1 MEKQQ
6 VNELFVNDYNNGK
19 TFWEISEEYNETYKN
34 VYESITGH
42 RFEYKLLPEEEKDRI
57 CKLYLDGMST
67 VKLGKLYG
75 VWNHSIANVLEEKNI
90 SRDRRL
96 STRTYTLDEHYF
108 DEIDTNIKAYIY
120 GLLLSD
126 GYNNP
131 DKQTV
136 SISLQ
141 EEDAALLERVR
152 KEIKSTKPLEYLD
165 YSNKHDFG
173 YHYKNQYR
181 LLLFSDK
188 ICSALTKHGLVKNK
202 SLIVEFPSLDDIFIS
217 SMVRGTWDG
226 DGTLGLYK
234 NHIISVSLTATQM
247 FCDGLKSY
255 VENKLGIFSCHI
267 YDAACHNGITRTL
280 QIGRND
286 DKIKFLEWM
295 YDGAEIYLQRKYD
308 KYLEILNYYYNES
321 KFAKNINNSLSK

>member
-1 MEKQQ
+1 M
-6 VNELFVNDYNNGK
+6 
-19 TFWEISEEYNETYKN
+19 
-34 VYESITGH
+34 
-42 RFEYKLLPEEEKDRI
+42 PEEEKDRI

-96 STRTYTLDEHYF
+96 STRTYTLDEHHF

-126 GYNNP
+126 GNNNP
-131 DKQTV
+131 DKQIV

-141 EEDAALLERVR
+141 EEDVALLERVR
-152 KEIKSTKPLEYLD
+152 TEIKSTKPLEYLD

-202 SLIVEFPSLDDIFIS
+202 SLVVEFPSLDDTFIS

-234 NHIISVSLTATQM
+234 NHVISVSLTAT
-247 FCDGLKSY
+247 
-255 VENKLGIFSCHI
+255 
-267 YDAACHNGITRTL
+267 
-280 QIGRND
+280 
-286 DKIKFLEWM
+286 
-295 YDGAEIYLQRKYD
+295 
-308 KYLEILNYYYNES
+308 
-321 KFAKNINNSLSK
+321 